1 VHIHA
6 DIFSASHEGVPFWRG
21 SSRTLKTLLQ
31 KGHPFILRRVTGNM
45 GTGTH
50 LSGLR
55 VYQELTVIL

>member
-31 KGHPFILRRVTGNM
+31 KGHPFILRRVTGEVASS
-45 GTGTH
+45 TH
-50 LSGLR
+50 IDGFR
-55 VYQELTVIL
+55 GNQAGNC